1 MSPQHVVVDSPIGA
15 LTVVADGGAV
25 SHLLMDAAS
34 HRPED
39 PAIFGG
45 LGDLATEPFAS
56 VATQLGEYFA
66 GTRIRF
72 DLPIAPRGND
82 FQQRVWAMLL
92 EIPYGETRTY
102 GELARAL
109 GGPGLAQAVG
119 AANGRN
125 PIAVVVPCHRVIG
138 ADGAL
143 VGYAG
148 GLHRKRYL
156 LALEEPSPL
165 EGGRLF

>member
-15 LTVVADGGAV
+15 LTVVADDGAI
-25 SHLLMDAAS
+25 SHLLMDAAA
-34 HRPED
+34 HRPAD
-39 PAIFGG
+39 PALFGS
-45 LGDLATEPFAS
+45 LGAIDSEPFAS
-56 VATQLGEYFA
+56 AATQLAEYFV
-66 GTRIRF
+66 GQRQTF

-92 EIPYGETRTY
+92 EIAYGETRSY

-109 GGPGLAQAVG
+109 GGRDLAQAVG

-138 ADGAL
+138 ADGSL

-148 GLHRKRYL
+148 GLDRKRFL
-156 LALEEPSPL
+156 LALEEPAAL
-165 EGGRLF
+165 ESGRLF